1 VRQGPRRRT
10 HFKRN
15 VANCQGYVLMLSR
28 SRCRMCRHCQATCPD
43 TIVACEKK
51 WMLEESHLQLIQLSK
66 SLLYLFL
73 QNQTPKP
80 KQKQSMCKS
89 KQGRLWLKGTFADC
103 TNLLTFACSTQN
115 LYTTRELQG
124 TVCTKHCNS
133 TRFAEL
139 QAVVRCSECH
149 RDRFGAALDIMAT
162 EMTGSCP
169 TRYVSRFGSFDR
181 L

>member
-1 VRQGPRRRT
+1 MDAGRVPLATDSAVKEPTAPFFAESDPQAQTEAIHVQVEARAALAQR
-10 HFKRN
+10 H
-15 VANCQGYVLMLSR
+15 V
-28 SRCRMCRHCQATCPD
+28 CRLHKFID
-43 TIVACEKK
+43 
-51 WMLEESHLQLIQLSK
+51 
-66 SLLYLFL
+66 
-73 QNQTPKP
+73 
-80 KQKQSMCKS
+80 
-89 KQGRLWLKGTFADC
+89 
-103 TNLLTFACSTQN
+103 CSTQN

>member
-1 VRQGPRRRT
+1 MRQGPRRRT

-66 SLLYLFL
+66 SLLHLFL

-103 TNLLTFACSTQN
+103 TNLLTVRRKICIPLVNCKAPFAQSIAIAPALQN
-115 LYTTRELQG
+115 CKRS
-124 TVCTKHCNS
+124 C
-133 TRFAEL
+133 
-139 QAVVRCSECH
+139 
-149 RDRFGAALDIMAT
+149 AAQSAT
-162 EMTGSCP
+162 ETVLG
-169 TRYVSRFGSFDR
+169 R
-181 L
+181 LWTSWQQK